1 MNEDTF
7 CDFKMSYLEAIQK
20 IPGDTASEKFR
31 WIGKLASDE
40 PNAIENH
47 EKVSPELLPLL
58 RVEVAVKHKRHEDI
72 TLALISNV
80 STIVS
85 RALKAAWFFDGRHGI
100 VDVTYF
106 CKRIFPSVSLH
117 TRNRIVK
124 TLSRRIQ
131 NPIFAQEMFMAVAST
146 YNIETALPLI
156 TICDKTFI
164 CETLTQMNRL
174 PSVKILK
181 KLFFKNRNLGQYLLT
196 YFAHYYFLIRNETQF
211 RELFKK
217 YKYLLPK
224 VVKKD
229 PTFLVDIIN
238 IFLLNQ
244 SQLLVLSNT
253 CAKIFLRKALQCV
266 IENPRSYHNILPKR
280 IFNAVLAKKFPDLIN
295 SPMLHKFYS
304 KEILHVLTHHP
315 EDKNFE
321 LCLETYRKV
330 CNGEPVNIEDVTPF
344 VLRALPAKKRMQLA
358 REKINS
364 NSPREAINCSTAWI
378 CYFPAKRA
386 TSVIKLKLNQTSDFD
401 DKFLCILEMIY
412 ACEVNN
418 DDYELYNTL
427 KYIIDKRYLIS
438 DNAAIDEQRLN
449 IITFVSKPMYLSER
463 SGFLVYDMIQMFYE
477 KYGYVHPNIL
487 YTMMLHRLI
496 HHNSIEHLI
505 EMLLK
510 SNDKYTINVVSYAP
524 VEYLQYYKQFI
535 VSFINII
542 QKKYAISWG
551 IKLQQE
557 VVTEERRKRQRQK
570 FERRRNHSRMEQGD
584 TREDKQHRLLA
595 SINEEKSR
603 SSKIYLLCCLMIGM
617 YNLRETKIE
626 KTRKRRKIY
635 DPELVSITKYPWFMN
650 AIYTIMRLKIN
661 FPSQRVARI
670 LLHKFE
676 PELYRSWFLPSTSKN
691 IENVT
696 SGAALR
702 LLKQNSQ
709 SVLDNWE
716 EYLIDCKRHYRHKHV
731 QRFVRA
737 TRWYKDIPVK
747 FAERCIS
754 DLYGENMK
762 EISSALIILSLL
774 LDGNSLA
781 KLINP
786 LILARLETAMDKHK
800 FVRALHF
807 ITKFSDSPESL

>member
-80 STIVS
+80 STI
-85 RALKAAWFFDGRHGI
+85 
-100 VDVTYF
+100 
-106 CKRIFPSVSLH
+106 
-117 TRNRIVK
+117 
-124 TLSRRIQ
+124 
-131 NPIFAQEMFMAVAST
+131 
-146 YNIETALPLI
+146 
-156 TICDKTFI
+156 
-164 CETLTQMNRL
+164 
-174 PSVKILK
+174 
-181 KLFFKNRNLGQYLLT
+181 
-196 YFAHYYFLIRNETQF
+196 
-211 RELFKK
+211 K

-535 VSFINII
+535 
-542 QKKYAISWG
+542 
-551 IKLQQE
+551 
-557 VVTEERRKRQRQK
+557 QK